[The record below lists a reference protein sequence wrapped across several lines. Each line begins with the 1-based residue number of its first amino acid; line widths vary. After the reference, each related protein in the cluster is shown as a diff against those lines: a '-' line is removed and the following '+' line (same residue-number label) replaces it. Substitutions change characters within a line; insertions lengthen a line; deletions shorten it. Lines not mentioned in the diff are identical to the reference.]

1 VTLDQSPAGLAT
13 LYGEIGRELSAQESP
28 ADALVAISRTAVSR
42 VPGTGWASITQGR
55 NGAFTTV
62 AATGDLARLIDGL
75 QYELNSGP
83 SVDAILQH
91 TVFRIDDLRSDP
103 RWPGFGRQAAAAGV
117 RSMLSYRLVIEDD
130 DLIAGLNLYSTETAA
145 FDASS
150 EVIGTLV
157 ATHGALAI
165 TVALARERAAQ
176 LERALT
182 TSRDIGVA
190 MGVLM
195 NRHKISRSQAFD
207 LLGVA
212 SQNTNRKL
220 ADIAFDV
227 ADTGLLDLPGPAGDL
242 TRRAAS
248 PRRPANRRGGPPA
261 GR

>member
-1 VTLDQSPAGLAT
+1 
-13 LYGEIGRELSAQESP
+13 
-28 ADALVAISRTAVSR
+28 
-42 VPGTGWASITQGR
+42 
-55 NGAFTTV
+55 
-62 AATGDLARLIDGL
+62 
-75 QYELNSGP
+75 
-83 SVDAILQH
+83 
-91 TVFRIDDLRSDP
+91 
-103 RWPGFGRQAAAAGV
+103 
-117 RSMLSYRLVIEDD
+117 MLSYRLVIEDD

-145 FDASS
+145 FDGTS

-207 LLGVA
+207 LLRVA

-227 ADTGLLDLPGPAGDL
+227 ADTGVLDLPGPAGDL
-242 TRRAAS
+242 TRRAAP